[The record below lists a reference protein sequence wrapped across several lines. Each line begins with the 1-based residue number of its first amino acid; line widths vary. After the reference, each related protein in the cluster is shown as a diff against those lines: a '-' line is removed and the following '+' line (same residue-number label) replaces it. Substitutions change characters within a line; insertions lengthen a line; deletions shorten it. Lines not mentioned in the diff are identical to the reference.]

1 MGKPRIEDELIKHDE
16 ELVELDGKSAGL
28 HPNILYQHVVEWV
41 HKACA
46 LALAAEKEGMSKQEI
61 RGFFHNS
68 RSIHGRSKWIKRLQ
82 TWPRGYP
89 GDFETIEMLMQ
100 GVDGIDLSTV
110 AGCCEFYALN
120 CPASQQHRNKIHI
133 QSDLIRRHIGK
144 GNIFSIACGGCID
157 IENALTGYTGANGVS
172 GGVFINDLDRDAIEF
187 ATGRLDSAEIGHQV
201 IEGNIIRALSNK
213 ALENISLIIAGGL
226 FDYLNDKNIGK
237 IIQKCF
243 HDILQDGGEFVFTNI
258 NKMNPYRP
266 WIEYLANWELIE
278 RSAEDIKAIVHSHG
292 IPEDAIHHK
301 TDPTGMALVFTLAKA

>member
-1 MGKPRIEDELIKHDE
+1 MVKPRIEDKLIKHDE
-16 ELVELDGKSAGL
+16 ELVALDLKSGQV
-28 HPNILYQHVVEWV
+28 PPSILYQNVVEWV

-46 LALAAEKEGMSKQEI
+46 LALDAEKEGMSKQEI
-61 RGFFHNS
+61 RGFFHNA
-68 RSIHGRSKWIKRLQ
+68 RSIHGRSEWIKRLQ

-100 GVDGIDLSTV
+100 GVAAPDLSTV

-120 CPASQQHRNKIHI
+120 CPASQQHRNKIQI
-133 QSDLIRRHIGK
+133 QSDLIRRSIDK

-157 IENALTGYTGANGVS
+157 IENALQGYRGANGAS

-187 ATGRLDSAEIGHQV
+187 ATGRLESAEIHHQV
-201 IEGNIIRALSNK
+201 IEGNIIRALSNR

-237 IIQKCF
+237 IIHKGF
-243 HDILQDGGEFVFTNI
+243 HDILQRGGNFVFTNI

-278 RSAEDIKAIVHSHG
+278 RSADEIEAIVKSG
-292 IPEDAIHHK
+292 NIPDDAISYK
-301 TDPTGMALVFTLAKA
+301 TDPTGMALVFTLTKA